1 MNELLQLL
9 SGAFGLV
16 VSLIFSYAPKIKEWY
31 YQKLD
36 EKYRGLVMVGVSVVV
51 SAALFGLGCAAVISG
66 VACDKQGAIELV
78 KAWVAFLVANQ
89 ATYLLAPKS
98 PAKLD

>member
-1 MNELLQLL
+1 
-9 SGAFGLV
+9 

-36 EKYRGLVMVGVSVVV
+36 PQYRGLVMVGMSVVV
-51 SAALFGLGCAAVISG
+51 ALALFGLGCADVISG
-66 VACDKQGAIELV
+66 TTCDKQGALALV
-78 KAWVAFLVANQ
+78 QAWIAFLVANQ

-98 PAKLD
+98 PAKIN